1 MPCHPN
7 RPPLLLLL
15 LVWTCGPWAPI
26 QAETGVRPLEVPAA
40 LEPWIPWV
48 LEGRD
53 PRPCP
58 VDPIASIPTGPS
70 AGPDAGGGD
79 VTGRVC
85 AWPGRLHLDLGPQG
99 GRFAQRW
106 QVYAESW
113 VPLPGDAEVW
123 PQDAASGGGPL
134 AVVSRD
140 GRPTV
145 KLPPGE
151 HAITGRFDW
160 AQAPEGLP
168 LPPETGLV
176 SLVLDGEPVVMPRR
190 ERDGRLWLGDPGLA
204 GLGEEGDRLGI
215 HVYRRIDDDLPL
227 RSTTRLEL
235 EVAGRAR
242 LVTLGPVSLP
252 GGVPL
257 RVQSPIPSRLD
268 ADGRLQLQVRPG
280 SWVVE
285 LEAQHPG
292 LVETLTRGM
301 AEPPWPELEVW
312 SFAARPEAAR
322 SS

>member
-1 MPCHPN
+1 MPSHP
-7 RPPLLLLL
+7 RRRPLLPLLL
-15 LVWTCGPWAPI
+15 LVWACGPWALI
-26 QAETGVRPLEVPAA
+26 QAQTGVRPLEVPAA

-58 VDPIASIPTGPS
+58 VDPMASIPAGS
-70 AGPDAGGGD
+70 AAGLDAGVGD
-79 VTGRVC
+79 ATDRLC
-85 AWPGRLHLDLGPQG
+85 AWPGRLHLELSSVG

-123 PQDAASGGGPL
+123 PQDTESAEGPL
-134 AVVSRD
+134 AVVLRE

-151 HAITGRFDW
+151 YAITGRFDW
-160 AQAPEGLP
+160 GQRPEGLP

-176 SLVLDGEPVVMPRR
+176 SLVLDGEPVVTPRR

-204 GLGEEGDRLGI
+204 GLGEEGDRLRI
-215 HVYRRIDDDLPL
+215 QVYRRIDDDLPL
-227 RSTTRLEL
+227 RLNTRLVL

-252 GGVPL
+252 GGIPL

-292 LVETLTRGM
+292 QVETLTWGL
-301 AEPPWPELEVW
+301 AEPPWPELEI
-312 SFAARPEAAR
+312 
-322 SS
+322 